1 MEDSVFT
8 KIIKGE
14 IPAEK
19 VYEDDK
25 ALVFLDIHPIQPGHM
40 LVIPKQQVNHFDD
53 LDDETYT
60 HLFLLVKKAAKKLK
74 EVFEPVRVCVRVEGF
89 DVPHAHIH
97 VYPCNNA
104 DEFYGDR
111 SRMLKEPDHEA
122 LGAMAQRL
130 KLG

>member
-1 MEDSVFT
+1 MEESVFS
-8 KIIKGE
+8 KIVKGE

-19 VYEDDK
+19 VYEDET

-53 LDDETYT
+53 LDVETYT

-74 EVFEPVRVCVRVEGF
+74 QVFDATRVCVRVEGF

-104 DEFYGDR
+104 EEFYGDR
-111 SRMLKEPDHEA
+111 DRLLKEPDHVA
-122 LGAMAQRL
+122 LAVMAERL